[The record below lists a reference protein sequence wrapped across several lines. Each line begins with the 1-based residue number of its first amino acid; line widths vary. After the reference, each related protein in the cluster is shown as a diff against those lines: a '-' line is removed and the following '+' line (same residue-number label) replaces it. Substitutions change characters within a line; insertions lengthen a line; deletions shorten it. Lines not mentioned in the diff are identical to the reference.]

1 MTDGVVLREVVD
13 SDIALFFEQ
22 QRDPDGFR
30 MAGFTATEPTD
41 REAYLEKWAEIRNNP
56 RTVMRTILFN
66 GQVAGDVLS
75 YQLEPGRPEAGYW
88 LGKEFWGQGI
98 ATRALAAFLRE
109 MTARPVYARAAKDNT
124 ASLRV
129 LEKCG
134 FTITGEEKEFAN
146 ARGEEIE
153 VYLLIREQ

>member
-1 MTDGVVLREVVD
+1 MTDEVILREVED
-13 SDIALFFEQ
+13 SDIAIFFEQ
-22 QRDPDGFR
+22 QRDPEGFR
-30 MAGFTATEPTD
+30 MAGFSATDPTD
-41 REAYLEKWAEIRNNP
+41 RDAYMAMWAEIRSSP
-56 RTVMRTILFN
+56 RTIMRTILFQ

-75 YQLEPGRPEAGYW
+75 HEGEPGRPEAGYW
-88 LGKEFWGQGI
+88 LGKEFWGRGI

-109 MTARPVYARAAKDNT
+109 MTQRPVYARAAKDNA

-134 FTITGEEKEFAN
+134 FTITGEETAFAN

-153 VYLLIREQ
+153 VYLLTREL